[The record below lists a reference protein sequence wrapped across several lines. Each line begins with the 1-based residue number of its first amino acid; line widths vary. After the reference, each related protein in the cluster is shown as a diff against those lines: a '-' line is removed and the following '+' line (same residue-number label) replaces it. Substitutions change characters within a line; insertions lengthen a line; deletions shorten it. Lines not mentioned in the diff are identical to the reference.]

1 MEKSSDNK
9 NTELDKANN
18 INLKN
23 ENDRIIDEKSN
34 QNIDKGNVDLNLDK
48 FYDIKDEKI
57 DLLNAF
63 DKKDDNIIELE
74 KNIELNYK
82 VNEIT
87 CGSDYL
93 NNIIIW
99 NRRVLFYSII
109 NYYFEDY

>member
-1 MEKSSDNK
+1 MEKSSDNN

-63 DKKDDNIIELE
+63 DKMMIIL
-74 KNIELNYK
+74 
-82 VNEIT
+82 
-87 CGSDYL
+87 
-93 NNIIIW
+93 
-99 NRRVLFYSII
+99 
-109 NYYFEDY
+109 